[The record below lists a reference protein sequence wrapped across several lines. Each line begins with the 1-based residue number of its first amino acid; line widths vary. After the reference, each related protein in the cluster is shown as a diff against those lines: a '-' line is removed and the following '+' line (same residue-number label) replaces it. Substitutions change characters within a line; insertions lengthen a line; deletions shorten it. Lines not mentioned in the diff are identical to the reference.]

1 MTAGQMLA
9 LAASGMVLLVSAA
22 LEVAFRSTSRIELL
36 RWAQLKIAGEDD
48 DRPLTG
54 ALEITY
60 TSVRLARQLSLLV
73 LSVVATV
80 LGLQWFAAWGFG
92 AVLAWVLFL
101 YLLLDKVLP
110 FLLVGVFGTRRMLA
124 VGQPL
129 ISVLRLLL
137 GGLSRG
143 LYSLHLGNRSRADSL
158 PEDPAEGDLDAF
170 LDFAE
175 EEGLVS
181 EKDEALLRGVADF
194 GEAVVREVMT
204 PRVDMVSIDA
214 DTTVEDL
221 AVLVN
226 EHKFSR
232 IPVVGETVDQVVGV
246 VNIKDLV
253 EALAGGEFK
262 KRVTEI
268 ARPAI
273 FVPETKRVHDMLSEF
288 QRCREH
294 LAIVVDEYG
303 GTAGLVSIEDLLEE
317 IVGEIQ
323 DEYEDEELAVIEQPD
338 GSVIADGKAEVE
350 EIERALQVELGDTE
364 FETVG
369 GMAFVHLGYVPRP
382 GDEFEFDGL
391 HVTVLEA
398 DDRRVHRVRISRR

>member
-1 MTAGQMLA
+1 MTAGQAFGLTVSA
-9 LAASGMVLLVSAA
+9 LVLLLTAA
-22 LEVAFRSTSRIELL
+22 LEVAFRSTSRIDLL
-36 RWAQLKIAGEDD
+36 RWAQANIVGEEEDK
-48 DRPLTG
+48 PLTG
-54 ALEITY
+54 ALEVTY

-73 LSVVATV
+73 LCVVATV
-80 LGLQWFAAWGFG
+80 LGMQWFAGWGFI
-92 AVLAWVLFL
+92 AVLVWVLAL
-101 YLLLDKVLP
+101 YLLVDKVLP
-110 FLLVGVFGTRRMLA
+110 FVLVGTFGARRMIA

-129 ISVLRLLL
+129 IVILRLLL
-137 GGLSRG
+137 GGLSKGRYR
-143 LYSLHLGNRSRADSL
+143 LDQGNRIRADSE
-158 PEDPAEGDLDAF
+158 PETPTEGDLDAF
-170 LDFAE
+170 LDMAE

-181 EKDEALLRGVADF
+181 GKDEALLRGVADF

-204 PRVDMVSIDA
+204 PRVDMISIEA
-214 DTTVEDL
+214 STTVEDL
-221 AVLVN
+221 ASLVN

-232 IPVVGETVDQVVGV
+232 VPVVGETVDQVVGI

-253 EALAGGEFK
+253 EALVEGASQ

-273 FVPETKRVHDMLSEF
+273 FVPETKRVRDMLSEF

-323 DEYEDEELAVIEQPD
+323 DEHEDEDLAVVEQPD
-338 GSVIADGKAEVE
+338 GSIIADGKAEVE
-350 EIERALQVELGDTE
+350 EIERALQIDLGDTE

-369 GMAFVHLGYVPRP
+369 GMAFAHLGYVPRT
-382 GDEFEFDGL
+382 GEEFEYDGL

-398 DDRRVHRVRISRR
+398 DDRRVQRVRIARR

>member
-1 MTAGQMLA
+1 MTVGQALGLAVSALA
-9 LAASGMVLLVSAA
+9 LLLTAA
-22 LEVAFRSTSRIELL
+22 LEVAFRSTSRLDLL
-36 RWAQLKIAGEDD
+36 RWAQLKIAGEEEDK
-48 DRPLTG
+48 PLTG
-54 ALEITY
+54 ALEVTY

-73 LSVVATV
+73 LCVVATV
-80 LGLQWFAAWGFG
+80 LGMQWFAGGGFI
-92 AVLAWVLFL
+92 AVLGWVLAL
-101 YLLLDKVLP
+101 YVLVDKVLP
-110 FLLVGVFGTRRMLA
+110 FLLVGTFGARRILA

-129 ISVLRLLL
+129 ISILQLFL
-137 GGLSRG
+137 GGLSKG
-143 LYSLHLGNRSRADSL
+143 LYRLYRRNQSRTESE
-158 PEDPAEGDLDAF
+158 PEAPAAGDLDAF
-170 LDFAE
+170 LDLAE

-204 PRVDMVSIDA
+204 PRVNMVSIEA
-214 DTTVEDL
+214 TTTIEDL
-221 AVLVN
+221 ASLVN

-232 IPVVGETVDQVVGV
+232 VPVVGETVDQVVGI

-253 EALAGGEFK
+253 EALAEGALQ

-273 FVPETKRVHDMLSEF
+273 FVPETKRVRDMLSEF
-288 QRCREH
+288 QRCHEH
-294 LAIVVDEYG
+294 LAVVVDEYG

-323 DEYEDEELAVIEQPD
+323 DEHEDEELAVVEQPD
-338 GSVIADGKAEVE
+338 GSIIADGKAEVE

-369 GMAFVHLGYVPRP
+369 GMAFVHLGYVPHP
-382 GDEFEFDGL
+382 GEEFEFDGL

>member
-1 MTAGQMLA
+1 
-9 LAASGMVLLVSAA
+9 
-22 LEVAFRSTSRIELL
+22 
-36 RWAQLKIAGEDD
+36 
-48 DRPLTG
+48 
-54 ALEITY
+54 
-60 TSVRLARQLSLLV
+60 
-73 LSVVATV
+73 
-80 LGLQWFAAWGFG
+80 
-92 AVLAWVLFL
+92 
-101 YLLLDKVLP
+101 LP
-110 FLLVGVFGTRRMLA
+110 FILVGVLGAPLVLR

-129 ISVLRLLL
+129 ISLLRVVL
-137 GGLSRG
+137 GGLSAG
-143 LYSLHLGNRSRADSL
+143 LHRLYRGNRSRAESE
-158 PEDPAEGDLDAF
+158 PEALAEGDLDAF
-170 LDFAE
+170 LDLAE

-214 DTTVEDL
+214 ATTIEDL
-221 AVLVN
+221 ASLVN

-232 IPVVGETVDQVVGV
+232 VPVVSETVDQVVGI

-253 EALAGGEFK
+253 EALAKGSAK

-268 ARPAI
+268 ARPPI
-273 FVPETKRVHDMLSEF
+273 FVPETKRVRDMLSEF

-323 DEYEDEELAVIEQPD
+323 DEYEVEDLAVVQQAD
-338 GSVIADGKAEVE
+338 GTVIADGKAEVE
-350 EIERALQVELGDTE
+350 EIERALSVDLGDTE

-382 GDEFEFDGL
+382 GDEFDYNDL

-398 DDRRVHRVRISRR
+398 DDRRVHRVRIARR

>member
-1 MTAGQMLA
+1 MTAGQVLGLAVSALA
-9 LAASGMVLLVSAA
+9 LLLIAA
-22 LEVAFRSTSRIELL
+22 LEVAFRSTSRIDLL
-36 RWAQLKIAGEDD
+36 RWAQLKIAGEEEDK
-48 DRPLTG
+48 PLTG
-54 ALEITY
+54 ALEVTY

-73 LSVVATV
+73 LCVVATV
-80 LGLQWFAAWGFG
+80 LGMQWFAGG
-92 AVLAWVLFL
+92 GLIAVLGWVLAL
-101 YLLLDKVLP
+101 YVLVDKVLP
-110 FLLVGVFGTRRMLA
+110 FLLVGTFGARRILA

-129 ISVLRLLL
+129 IWILQLLL
-137 GGLSRG
+137 GGLSKG
-143 LYSLHLGNRSRADSL
+143 LYRLYRGNQSRTESE
-158 PEDPAEGDLDAF
+158 PEAPAAGDLDAF
-170 LDFAE
+170 LDLAE

-204 PRVDMVSIDA
+204 PRVDMVSIEA
-214 DTTVEDL
+214 TTTIEDL
-221 AVLVN
+221 ASLVN

-232 IPVVGETVDQVVGV
+232 VPVVGETVDQVVGI

-253 EALAGGEFK
+253 EALAEGALQ

-273 FVPETKRVHDMLSEF
+273 FVPETKRVRDMLSEF

-294 LAIVVDEYG
+294 LAVVVDEYG

-323 DEYEDEELAVIEQPD
+323 DEHEDEELAVIEQPD
-338 GSVIADGKAEVE
+338 GSIIADGKAEVE

-382 GDEFEFDGL
+382 GEEFEFDGL

>member
-1 MTAGQMLA
+1 MTAGQVLGLA
-9 LAASGMVLLVSAA
+9 VSALVLLLIAA
-22 LEVAFRSTSRIELL
+22 LEVAFRSTSRIDLL
-36 RWAQLKIAGEDD
+36 RWAQLKIAGEEEDK
-48 DRPLTG
+48 PLTG
-54 ALEITY
+54 ALEVTY

-73 LSVVATV
+73 LCVVATV
-80 LGLQWFAAWGFG
+80 LGMQWFAGG
-92 AVLAWVLFL
+92 GLIAVLGWVLAL
-101 YLLLDKVLP
+101 YVLVDKVLP
-110 FLLVGVFGTRRMLA
+110 FLLVGTFGARRILA

-129 ISVLRLLL
+129 ISILQLLL
-137 GGLSRG
+137 GGLSKG
-143 LYSLHLGNRSRADSL
+143 LYRLYRGNQSRAESE
-158 PEDPAEGDLDAF
+158 PEAPAAGDLDAF
-170 LDFAE
+170 LDLAE

-204 PRVDMVSIDA
+204 PRVDMVSIEA
-214 DTTVEDL
+214 TTTIEDL
-221 AVLVN
+221 ASLVN

-232 IPVVGETVDQVVGV
+232 VPVVGETVDQVVGI

-253 EALAGGEFK
+253 EALAEGALQ

-273 FVPETKRVHDMLSEF
+273 FVPETKRVRDMLSEF
-288 QRCREH
+288 QRCHEH
-294 LAIVVDEYG
+294 LAVVVDEYG

-323 DEYEDEELAVIEQPD
+323 DEHEDEELAVIEQPD
-338 GSVIADGKAEVE
+338 GSIIADGKAEVE

-382 GDEFEFDGL
+382 GEEFEFDGL

>member
-1 MTAGQMLA
+1 
-9 LAASGMVLLVSAA
+9 LLIAA
-22 LEVAFRSTSRIELL
+22 LEVAFNSTSRIDLL
-36 RWAQLKIAGEDD
+36 RWAQVRIAGEEDK
-48 DRPLTG
+48 PITG
-54 ALEITY
+54 ALEVTY
-60 TSVRLARQLSLLV
+60 TAVRLARQLSLL
-73 LSVVATV
+73 LLCVVATV
-80 LGLQWFAAWGFG
+80 FGVERFAEWGFL
-92 AVLAWVLFL
+92 AVFAWVLGL
-101 YLLLDKVLP
+101 YLLMDKVLP
-110 FLLVGVFGTRRMLA
+110 FILVGVLGAPLVLR

-129 ISVLRLLL
+129 ISLLRVVL
-137 GGLSRG
+137 GGLSAG
-143 LYSLHLGNRSRADSL
+143 LHRLYRGNRSRAESE
-158 PEDPAEGDLDAF
+158 PEALAEGDLDAF
-170 LDFAE
+170 LDLAE

-214 DTTVEDL
+214 ATTIEDL
-221 AVLVN
+221 ASLVN

-232 IPVVGETVDQVVGV
+232 VPVVSETVDQVVGI

-253 EALAGGEFK
+253 EALAKGSAK

-268 ARPAI
+268 ARPPI
-273 FVPETKRVHDMLSEF
+273 FVPETKRVRDMLSEF

-323 DEYEDEELAVIEQPD
+323 DEYEVEDLAVVQQPD
-338 GSVIADGKAEVE
+338 GTVIADGKAEVE
-350 EIERALQVELGDTE
+350 EIERALSVDLGDTE

-382 GDEFEFDGL
+382 GDEFDYNDL

-398 DDRRVHRVRISRR
+398 DDRRVHRVRIARR